1 MPQAQ
6 FSLFKPKTKNNYL
19 LQEVVSALQKD
30 IRRGNE
36 ENALVWAL
44 ELFPKYSNYLWKRLV
59 IISAEDMESPRAC
72 AVVNALREAFYF
84 TNEDKKKGNEY
95 KHRIFITKA
104 VLFLSREVKS
114 RESDHAQFHVD
125 EIMKTGKLLAIPDF
139 AIDFHTKRGKT
150 SGATKR
156 KFFEEEQK
164 NLKPKGADAYFDKLN
179 MENL

>member
-44 ELFPKYSNYLWKRLV
+44 EMFPKYSNYLWKRLSV
-59 IISAEDMESPRAC
+59 ISAEDIESPQAC
-72 AVVNALREAFYF
+72 SVVNALREAFYF
-84 TNEDKKKGNEY
+84 TNEDKKKGEEY
-95 KHRIFITKA
+95 KHRVFITKA

-114 RESDHAQFHVD
+114 READNAQYYID
-125 EIMKTGKLLAIPDF
+125 TLKNIPIPDYGL
-139 AIDFHTKRGKT
+139 DCHTKRGKK

-164 NLKPKGADAYFDKLN
+164 NLNPKGQDAYFNKLDI
-179 MENL
+179 ENI